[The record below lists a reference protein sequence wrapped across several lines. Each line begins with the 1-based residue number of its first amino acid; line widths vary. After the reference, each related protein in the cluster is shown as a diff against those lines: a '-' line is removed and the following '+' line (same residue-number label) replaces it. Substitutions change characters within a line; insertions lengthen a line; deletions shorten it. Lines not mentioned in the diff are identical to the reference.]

1 MYAVRVEKLNKTYYG
16 KNIILNDI
24 DLEMEAGGFTVLL
37 GPSGCGK
44 STLLRMIA
52 GLEDVTSGKV
62 FIGDKDVTLL
72 DPKDRDIAMVFQ
84 SYALFPHMTVAQ
96 NIGFGLKLR
105 KVSKN
110 EINVIVK
117 QVADML
123 QIGHLLDRTPAQLS
137 GGQRQR
143 VAIGRALV
151 RQPKVFLFDEPLSNL
166 DAALRVKMR
175 LEIAKLHKE
184 LNATIIYVTHDQVEA
199 MTLADKICVLS
210 PLKANAESN
219 LEQFGSPLDLYNH
232 PVNLFVAG
240 FIGSPKMNFLKGEIQ
255 SIEEGKCVVK
265 LITGERI
272 TAAVDASRSEVG
284 AKVTLGVRPEHLVS
298 ATSELADG
306 GKVQGKVEVT
316 ENLGA
321 ESFLY
326 MNSGA
331 SEVGSDF
338 TVKSDSEL
346 DVGPG
351 DDFVVGIPSTACHL
365 FDADGK
371 AFPRTAVYKR
381 N

>member
-16 KNIILNDI
+16 KNVILNDI

-105 KVSKN
+105 QVSKN
-110 EINVIVK
+110 EIDVIVK

-166 DAALRVKMR
+166 DAKLRGEMR
-175 LEIAKLHKE
+175 LELKKLHTT
-184 LNATIIYVTHDQVEA
+184 LDATIIYVTHDQIEA
-199 MTLADKICVLS
+199 MTLATKIVVLNKGHAQQIGT
-210 PLKANAESN
+210 PYEIYNKPAN
-219 LEQFGSPLDLYNH
+219 
-232 PVNLFVAG
+232 VFVAKFVG
-240 FIGSPKMNFLKGEIQ
+240 TPLINLIPAKIAEKDGVIGVEMHGDFIALPKYEFN
-255 SIEEGKCVVK
+255 SDPVVGK
-265 LITGERI
+265 
-272 TAAVDASRSEVG
+272 EVLFG
-284 AKVTLGVRPEHLVS
+284 IRPEHVS
-298 ATSELADG
+298 QVKLSENSTQIKATVVAFEKTGSETLAEFDCNG
-306 GKVQGKVEVT
+306 STVRAKLDANVQIQNGDEF
-316 ENLGA
+316 
-321 ESFLY
+321 SLY
-326 MNSGA
+326 LA
-331 SEVGSDF
+331 
-338 TVKSDSEL
+338 L
-346 DVGPG
+346 DN
-351 DDFVVGIPSTACHL
+351 ISL
-365 FDADGK
+365 FDA
-371 AFPRTAVYKR
+371 ATEYRI
-381 N
+381 